1 MVVAPD
7 PPPLPP
13 PAPDRGVWPGLQVA
27 MRRWPAVAAG
37 LRRVPAPYLLCLVA
51 VVLGVG
57 GGLVVV
63 AATSAK
69 QPAAKAESVVPAAVR
84 VATTTTAPPPL
95 MVHVA
100 GAVAHPGVYQ
110 LTATARV
117 ADAIAAAGNA
127 RPDADMARIN
137 LASPVRDGMRVYLP
151 VVGETPPAV
160 VGPDST
166 AGPSSPGGITAASV
180 TDADAQV
187 DLNNATAEQLDTL
200 PGIGPSTA
208 AAIVRHR
215 ASQPFT
221 SVDDLLNVPGIGPAK
236 LENLRARVRV

>member
-1 MVVAPD
+1 
-7 PPPLPP
+7 
-13 PAPDRGVWPGLQVA
+13 
-27 MRRWPAVAAG
+27 MRRWPVGAAG

-51 VVLGVG
+51 LALGVG

-63 AATSAK
+63 AATSAR
-69 QPAAKAESVVPAAVR
+69 QPTATAESVVPAAVR

-95 MVHVA
+95 KVHVA

-110 LTATARV
+110 LTSTARV

-160 VGPDST
+160 VGPDSGGAPST
-166 AGPSSPGGITAASV
+166 AGGSASSSPADG
-180 TDADAQV
+180 DAQV
-187 DLNNATAEQLDTL
+187 DLNSATPEQLDTL